1 MPGRPARGFLNHV
14 DLTVSDLERSVAFYD
29 SLLTHLGFVRSTEYA
44 GEVPNWTRADGGAT
58 FSIGLHAAR
67 RRMPHDRYAPGLHHL
82 AFHAGSRGEVD
93 AVHELVR
100 STGAAVLDPPAEY
113 DYTPGYYAVFFAD
126 PDGLKLEVVFEPR
139 LAHNPG

>member
-1 MPGRPARGFLNHV
+1 MPGRPARGFPNHV

-29 SLLTHLGFVRSTEYA
+29 SLLTNLGFVRSTGYA

-82 AFHAGSRGEVD
+82 AFHAGSRDEVD

-139 LAHNPG
+139 LAQNPG